1 VFIRLTLS
9 PDGKQACEMGFQLQE
24 KSEQLLQVFF
34 NDTWHRLM
42 WEFQAGIPTRG
53 NCYFIRKLVS
63 QCSIYGKV
71 RQRLQVNLVSFHL
84 VYLLRSVGKRAK

>member
-1 VFIRLTLS
+1 
-9 PDGKQACEMGFQLQE
+9 MGFQLQE
-24 KSEQLLQVFF
+24 KFEQLLQVFY

-42 WEFQAGIPTRG
+42 WEFQAGKPTRG
-53 NCYFIRKLVS
+53 NCYFIRKFVS